1 MNEAELRA
9 NHLLNYRLYSLKR
22 FPTLWKYMKASAS
35 ELSNRINRPKY
46 LILLDM
52 LYCNLRYGA
61 MDSREYVLFSFYN
74 KSNKERR
81 EYFTK
86 RNYFRL
92 IRKFDKT
99 EFINLIDKSNQYN
112 AYSEFIHRKWIL
124 CDSSIEKSEI
134 LSFISD
140 VGDVIFKPISSD
152 CGNGIVKVSS
162 DDIQTINEIL
172 KSNNVYIVE
181 ECLKNCKELDTLNP
195 YSLNTIR
202 VTYVITKSGD
212 VNVFS
217 VMLRTSGVNES
228 IVDNWGAGG
237 LLLNVDVN
245 TGVVCSVGLDESHK
259 EYDHHPITKV
269 PFVGFKV
276 PQFNDVMDFAKDIA
290 RKNPKVVYGG
300 LDIAITDN
308 GLELIEI
315 NFPPANIGYQ
325 VFGKGYLKEINS
337 IY

>member
-1 MNEAELRA
+1 
-9 NHLLNYRLYSLKR
+9 
-22 FPTLWKYMKASAS
+22 
-35 ELSNRINRPKY
+35 
-46 LILLDM
+46 
-52 LYCNLRYGA
+52 

-124 CDSSIEKSEI
+124 CDSSSEKSEI

-162 DDIQTINEIL
+162 CDIQTINEIL

-237 LLLNVDVN
+237 ILLNVDIHN
-245 TGVVCSVGLDESHK
+245 GVISSPGLDESQK
-259 EYDHHPITKV
+259 EYYKHPVSLK
-269 PFVGFKV
+269 PFIGFKI
-276 PQFNDVMDFAKDIA
+276 PQFNAVLDFAKTIA
-290 RKNPKVVYGG
+290 NKNPRVIYGG
-300 LDIAITDN
+300 LDIAITDK
-308 GLELIEI
+308 GLELIEV

-325 VFGKGYLKEINS
+325 VFGKGYLREIYS
-337 IY
+337 IYRD